1 MSIFSRFSGGVK
13 TGPVEYIIAG
23 LGNPG
28 KEYELSRHNAG
39 FLCIDI
45 LANRTGFSTDRI
57 KFRALTADTVI
68 NGHRCLV
75 MRPQTYMN
83 NSGEAV
89 REAAAFYKIPPEKCI
104 IIFDDIDIP
113 FGALRIKRKGS
124 AGSHNGV
131 KSIVYHL
138 GSDNFPRIKIG
149 VGGKPHPNYDL
160 KDYVL
165 GIFSKDEQKVLK
177 ETMEKACDAVEL
189 IVGGDI
195 DKAMQTCQLQ
205 GVKKENAEK

>member
-1 MSIFSRFSGGVK
+1 MAFFKKKTKDVSIPVS
-13 TGPVEYIIAG
+13 GPVEFIIAG

-45 LANRTGFSTDRI
+45 LANRENFRTDRI
-57 KFRALTADTVI
+57 KFKSVYADTMI

-83 NSGEAV
+83 NSGEAIK
-89 REAAAFYKIPPEKCI
+89 EAATFYKIPPEKCI
-104 IIFDDIDIP
+104 VIFDDIDIGL
-113 FGALRIKRKGS
+113 GALRVKRKGS
-124 AGSHNGV
+124 AGTHNGV
-131 KSIVYHL
+131 KSIIQHL

-149 VGGKPHPNYDL
+149 VGSKPHPDYDL

-165 GIFSKDEQKVLK
+165 GTFSKQEQNILK
-177 ETMEKACDAVEL
+177 DTMEKACDAICL
-189 IVGGDI
+189 ITDGNI
-195 DKAMQTCQLQ
+195 DKAMMTCQL
-205 GVKKENAEK
+205 K

>member
-1 MSIFSRFSGGVK
+1 MSFFRKSASVRP
-13 TGPVEYIIAG
+13 GPVEFIIAG

-39 FLCIDI
+39 FLCLDI
-45 LANRTGFSTDRI
+45 LSNREHFLTDRI
-57 KFRALTADTVI
+57 KFKALTADVVI

-89 REAAAFYKIPPEKCI
+89 REAASFYKIPPERCI
-104 IIFDDIDIP
+104 IIFDDIDLP
-113 FGALRIKRKGS
+113 FGAVRIRRKGS
-124 AGSHNGV
+124 AGTHNGV

-149 VGGKPHPNYDL
+149 VGNKPDPDSDL

-165 GIFSKDEQKVLK
+165 GTFSKSEQESLK
-177 ETMEKACDAVEL
+177 KSMEKACDAIEL
-189 IVGGDI
+189 ILSGDI
-195 DKAMQTCQLQ
+195 DKAMQDCQVR
-205 GVKKENAEK
+205 G